1 MPAVKS
7 RGRAVE
13 NLDCTARS
21 IRPGPKHRNPR
32 DVRCR
37 NDSWSPRGYVSWYGW
52 EFRGQPT
59 ATGAI
64 FDPRLFTA
72 ANRSLPF
79 GTFLRVSYEGKS
91 AIVLV
96 NDRGPY
102 GRLERVIDLTEE
114 AADYLGVGVSWVNAE
129 ILVPTSRI

>member
-1 MPAVKS
+1 MF
-7 RGRAVE
+7 
-13 NLDCTARS
+13 D
-21 IRPGPKHRNPR
+21 
-32 DVRCR
+32 
-37 NDSWSPRGYVSWYGW
+37 GYASWYGW
-52 EFRGQPT
+52 EFGGQPT

-79 GTFLRVSYEGKS
+79 GTFLRVSYGGKC

-102 GRLERVIDLTEE
+102 GRLERVIDLSE
-114 AADYLGVGVSWVNAE
+114 AAAEYLGVGVSWVHAE